1 MSDYSYKLDVFE
13 GPLELLLHLIEK
25 HKIEICDIPIVEI
38 TSQYISYLDNWNHF
52 DIDYSSEFLV
62 MASTLL
68 QIKSRMLLP
77 KLVTTCEEEDPRDE
91 LVSRLVE
98 FKHIK
103 ELTALLIDKSD
114 RYGYSFTRP
123 EEVSVIGK
131 DKVYRLELAHLYE
144 LFTAAYTR
152 KPEVVE
158 ASPKVRVEKEAL
170 SLDEMMQL
178 VRMRVQQEEE
188 ILFSILLQ
196 EANSRSE
203 MVTIFLA
210 ILELLRQHHI
220 TLYSDEKDQDSI
232 FIRAVD
238 DKELDNE
245 HHDERRRN

>member
-158 ASPKVRVEKEAL
+158 ASPKVHVEKEAL

-178 VRMRVQQEEE
+178 VRMRVQQEE

-203 MVTIFLA
+203 MVTMFLA

>member
-158 ASPKVRVEKEAL
+158 ASPKVHVEKEAL

-178 VRMRVQQEEE
+178 VRIRVQQEE

-220 TLYSDEKDQDSI
+220 TLYSDETDQDSI

>member
-158 ASPKVRVEKEAL
+158 TSPKVRVEKEAL

-178 VRMRVQQEEE
+178 VRMRVQQEE

-203 MVTIFLA
+203 MVIIFLA
-210 ILELLRQHHI
+210 ILELLRQHYV